1 MAVQKLLN
9 FSFQGIA
16 WVVVELLVLLQMS
29 LLAAAQNGT
38 ELQGQ
43 QSQGSL
49 DGFELDK
56 RIARIMVIIVSVIF
70 FLGFFCV
77 YVRQC
82 TNSISRGRFDLAN
95 ITAGRNALRSRF
107 ARGLGADTIKT
118 FPTFLYSTVKG
129 LKMGKGSL
137 ECAVCLNEFED
148 EEILRLLPKC
158 SHAFHADCI
167 DAWLASHS
175 TCPVCRTNL
184 VPEPGEIPSA
194 VLHIPDPEIE
204 SGQPEQRSD
213 TEETHAH
220 VADSDKS
227 TIDSEAASVNLVN
240 HTRGKNQDRPV
251 TGSRLTGIFQRSHS
265 TGHSLVPP
273 DEKYERFTLRLPE
286 DVRSRL
292 ISSTLNRTNSCLPF
306 PRERSS
312 VRGYRSASG
321 GIGNGRNHLFYERFD
336 RSDRWRFTFTPN
348 FISRTG
354 SVRSPKSDMDYAG
367 ERSTDRLHPDSQV

>member
-1 MAVQKLLN
+1 M
-9 FSFQGIA
+9 G
-16 WVVVELLVLLQMS
+16 LQD
-29 LLAAAQNGT
+29 
-38 ELQGQ
+38 Q

-49 DGFELDK
+49 DGLELDK
-56 RIARIMVIIVSVIF
+56 RIARVMVIIVSVIF

-82 TNSISRGRFDLAN
+82 TNSVIRGRFDLA
-95 ITAGRNALRSRF
+95 TLTVGRNALRSRF

-129 LKMGKGSL
+129 LKIGKGSL

-194 VLHIPDPEIE
+194 VLYIPDPETE

-213 TEETHAH
+213 AEETHAR

-227 TIDSEAASVNLVN
+227 TRDSEAASVNLAN
-240 HTRGKNQDRPV
+240 HTLGKNQDRSV
-251 TGSRLTGIFQRSHS
+251 TGSRLADIFQRSHS

-273 DEKYERFTLRLPE
+273 DEKYERFTLRLPD

-312 VRGYRSASG
+312 ARGYRSASG
-321 GIGNGRNHLFYERFD
+321 SIGSGRNHLFYERFD

-354 SVRSPKSDMDYAG
+354 SARLVPTTHQDPENEFSKLARSICTNFISNCNQTLGTIGSIMLFL
-367 ERSTDRLHPDSQV
+367 ST